1 MKSQICKW
9 TTNINMNYMNCI
21 CQIMSN
27 LILSLSPRWPRWPS
41 CGQLFW
47 SSWAKRSRELRWEL
61 RWGQSIWAPEQQLH
75 GICKRHMVTRQ
86 THGHTSWLRDVQS
99 FNLAAVVRVRSTSSA
114 ACSAACFCISEQ
126 IMDQWMYESC
136 MNHDSDLTT
145 AKIFICNSE
154 VSLCPRSVRPGS
166 QRVLTLDLTLSL
178 SASKGVACGL
188 WPGWWSCG
196 MRNLW
201 CAHVQ
206 VSLQPWHHR
215 RKAGP
220 LMYRGVLGRG
230 FLCRACTVW
239 SEALWHSG
247 AAAEASWELC
257 STVQGLSD
265 CVSQLFKLS
274 KLWMK
279 SADLTSDWRFSYSGW
294 SFERMFVGSQ
304 QASLWPLPFRGSR
317 HCRVAS
323 LCS

>member
-1 MKSQICKW
+1 MS
-9 TTNINMNYMNCI
+9 YMNCI
-21 CQIMSN
+21 CQISFSEPT
-27 LILSLSPRWPRWPS
+27 L
-41 CGQLFW
+41 
-47 SSWAKRSRELRWEL
+47 AKVAELRAAVLELLGKTKPGNSRELRWEL
-61 RWGQSIWAPEQQLH
+61 RWGQSIWAPEQIWTAAAWNLQE
-75 GICKRHMVTRQ
+75 
-86 THGHTSWLRDVQS
+86 THGHTSDTSWLRDVQS
-99 FNLAAVVRVRSTSSA
+99 FNLAGAVVRVRSNSSA

-145 AKIFICNSE
+145 ATIFICNSE

-178 SASKGVACGL
+178 SASKGVACGV

-220 LMYRGVLGRG
+220 LMYRGVLERG
-230 FLCRACTVW
+230 FLCRACAVW

-294 SFERMFVGSQ
+294 LFERMFVGSQ

>member
-166 QRVLTLDLTLSL
+166 QGSWPWIWL
-178 SASKGVACGL
+178 SAFQHQKEWLVACGL
-188 WPGWWSCG
+188 DDDLAGCAICGVHTCRSHYSLDTTAERQDHWCTEEFSEGAFCAGPVQSEVRHYGIPVRLPRPLESCVVLCRDCQIVFHSSLSFRSCG
-196 MRNLW
+196 WNRLIW
-201 CAHVQ
+201 PVIDD
-206 VSLQPWHHR
+206 
-215 RKAGP
+215 
-220 LMYRGVLGRG
+220 
-230 FLCRACTVW
+230 FLTAADRLSVCSWGLNRLLCDLFRLEVPDTV
-239 SEALWHSG
+239 G
-247 AAAEASWELC
+247 
-257 STVQGLSD
+257 
-265 CVSQLFKLS
+265 
-274 KLWMK
+274 
-279 SADLTSDWRFSYSGW
+279 
-294 SFERMFVGSQ
+294 
-304 QASLWPLPFRGSR
+304 
-317 HCRVAS
+317 
-323 LCS
+323 

>member
-1 MKSQICKW
+1 
-9 TTNINMNYMNCI
+9 MNYMNCI
-21 CQIMSN
+21 CQVSFSEPT
-27 LILSLSPRWPRWPS
+27 LTKV
-41 CGQLFW
+41 
-47 SSWAKRSRELRWEL
+47 AELRAAVLEL
-61 RWGQSIWAPEQQLH
+61 LGKTKPGTPLGTPLGTLGTPVRSIDLSTWTAAAWNLQE
-75 GICKRHMVTRQ
+75 
-86 THGHTSWLRDVQS
+86 THGHTSDTSWLRDVQS
-99 FNLAAVVRVRSTSSA
+99 FNLAAVVRVRSNSSA
-114 ACSAACFCISEQ
+114 ACSAACFW
-126 IMDQWMYESC
+126 MFLYLRANNGPMYESC
-136 MNHDSDLTT
+136 MNHDSSWLRSYCYDFHLLGGFPLSTQRT
-145 AKIFICNSE
+145 SW
-154 VSLCPRSVRPGS
+154 VSTG
-166 QRVLTLDLTLSL
+166 LDLGSDSQPFSIKRSGLWL
-178 SASKGVACGL
+178 VACGL

-230 FLCRACTVW
+230 FLCRACAVW

-279 SADLTSDWRFSYSGW
+279 SADLTSDWQFSYSGW
-294 SFERMFVGSQ
+294 LFERMFVGSQ